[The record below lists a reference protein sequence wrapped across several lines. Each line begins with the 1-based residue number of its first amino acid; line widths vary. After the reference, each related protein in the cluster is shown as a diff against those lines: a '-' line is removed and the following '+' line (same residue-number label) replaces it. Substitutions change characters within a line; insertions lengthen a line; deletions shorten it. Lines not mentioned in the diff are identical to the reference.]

1 MGKRD
6 VHILLSPSVNP
17 NDSVHLYEIIIGK
30 LNNSQMLIRKQKSG
44 VKPLYIQNKKDIL
57 FEDEP
62 NEIRVIISKGI

>member
-6 VHILLSPSVNP
+6 EHILLSPSVNP